1 MKLLQYYV
9 KYSIIKKVT
18 SNIDIAIWQGGFIMI
33 ILLSIAYFFVWAI
46 IGFCVSYAMGI
57 AEALYVAILMGTV
70 AFFSSLCGYT
80 IGKVKMKVIKQ
91 KAPYFRC
98 FLH

>member
-1 MKLLQYYV
+1 
-9 KYSIIKKVT
+9 
-18 SNIDIAIWQGGFIMI
+18 MI

-46 IGFCVSYAMGI
+46 IGFCVSSAMGI

-80 IGKVKMKVIKQ
+80 IGKSKDESDKTKSTL
-91 KAPYFRC
+91 F
-98 FLH
+98 